1 MKHVSQAELDRWHA
15 QGQYQKIVDAIEA
28 IPEPARSYDL
38 TGQLARAY
46 NNLAQYDRALALLF
60 SVREAGRDD
69 SVWHFRVGYA
79 YYHMGDLKRAHPYFA
94 RAVVLDPDYTAA
106 KEYLSLCQT
115 DVNCGMRSGRLSKF
129 RSKHPYELYGNKR
142 KKIPPISYLPEDL
155 SAVRAHIERYFGPIT
170 RTILDPVP
178 RDLRVDLCV
187 CAPTAQHDYYTVS
200 TLGMGACPM
209 NLPPEEWNCSPER
222 LELTITLPDDW
233 QIDSRDEIWFW
244 PFRWLRI
251 LAHLP
256 FEDNGWLGYGHTIL
270 SDDGRTP
277 FASNTR
283 QSGLLLLGP
292 QGAPAGATVCSLS
305 DGQKVG
311 FLQLIP
317 LYTEEVRFKLDHGVR
332 ALLDRMLGIDHVV
345 CPYRLN
351 TCAPDILSEKPKN
364 PHLLS

>member
-1 MKHVSQAELDRWHA
+1 MKHVSQAELEQWHA

-28 IPEPARSYDL
+28 IPESARGYDL

-46 NNLAQYDRALALLF
+46 NNLAQYDRALALLL
-60 SVREAGRDD
+60 SVHEAGRDD
-69 SVWHFRVGYA
+69 PVWHFRVGYA
-79 YYHMGDLKRAHPYFA
+79 YYHTGNLEQAYPYFA
-94 RAVVLDPDYTAA
+94 RAVALRPDYTAA

-115 DVNCGMRSGRLSKF
+115 DINCGMRSGHPSKF
-129 RSKHPYELYGNKR
+129 RSKHTYELHVNKR
-142 KKIPPISYLPEDL
+142 KKIPPISYLPADL
-155 SAVRAHIERYFGPIT
+155 AAVRAHIERYFGPIT
-170 RTILDPVP
+170 QTISDSVP
-178 RDLRVDLCV
+178 RDLCIDLCV
-187 CAPTAQHDYYTVS
+187 CAPTAQHDYYTIS

-209 NLPPEEWNCSPER
+209 NLPPEEWNRSPER
-222 LELTITLPDDW
+222 LELTITLPSDW
-233 QIDSRDEIWFW
+233 KVSSHDEIWFW

-270 SDDGRTP
+270 ADDGHTA
-277 FASNTR
+277 FASNTH

-292 QGAPAGATVCSLS
+292 QSAPAGATVCSLS

-317 LYTEEVRFKLDHGVR
+317 LYAEEVQFKLDHGVR